1 MTIQQLDEFFTE
13 YGYSKISSNLP
24 DYCCYF
30 RIEGQCATACNTMRS
45 GDRFYLSSDEY
56 DMLRSR
62 IRQLFKDKGIDEV
75 HILTLVIAESW
86 ENTQKLCRDDP
97 FCWMISS
104 AENRLFVSESQT
116 PDFYGIRAH
125 LEEFLL
131 SIRNGDHKDETA
143 GANWNGRGT
152 DKVYGSAA
160 DGTSENGAAHK
171 SVISWW
177 RSLSMKEKKSLPWVS
192 TVIVVVNVVIFIL
205 CCIYGE
211 PLYKGGSLSVADII
225 GDGSYYRL
233 ISSMFLHA
241 DLNHLVSNMLILF
254 YIGEEVEKK
263 TGHIRFTILYF
274 ISGIIGDIFSMG
286 FELYSGERY
295 SSVGASGAIFGVI
308 GSLLFIVIV
317 CGGRT
322 DDITLGRITFIIV
335 FSLYSGFTSQGVN
348 NAAHVGGLLGG
359 LAVSFLMWIS
369 SSRFRDRIRVNGSKG
384 AGNES

>member
-62 IRQLFKDKGIDEV
+62 IRKLFKDKGIDEV
-75 HILTLVIAESW
+75 HILTIVIAESW

-131 SIRNGDHKDETA
+131 SIRNGDHEDGIA
-143 GANWNGRGT
+143 GT
-152 DKVYGSAA
+152 DASAN
-160 DGTSENGAAHK
+160 GTVHK
-171 SVISWW
+171 SIISWW
-177 RSLSMKEKKSLPWVS
+177 KSLGAKEKKSLPWVS
-192 TVIVVVNVVIFIL
+192 TMIVAVNVVIFIL

-211 PLYKGGSLSVADII
+211 PLYKGGSLSVADIV
-225 GDGSYYRL
+225 GDRSYYRL

-274 ISGIIGDIFSMG
+274 ISGIIGDVFSMG

-322 DDITLGRITFIIV
+322 DDVTLGRITFIIV